1 MGDCKNNDSIQHIR
15 QIVWDYH
22 KEDEIFKKYSFP
34 ELSYQIT
41 CVAEQLF
48 IGTMNPVNVLCNLYD
63 GADIG
68 HQQDQIRHSYR
79 EVLKWAYRFC
89 RHESSF
95 RFSPLTQNDI
105 IAICKLFESAYT
117 YNLVRK
123 AFDDLG
129 ISKYSAEV
137 RSEKEIAFSLNPTA
151 RDMGA
156 DVYAHWVDSE
166 KPEDQLD
173 QNKSEATKATARFL
187 SDPRLGETWK
197 LYQNKPVSKAMFEK
211 YYQACLS
218 KVMADAE
225 EKEDY
230 RMEGYTLQHFRMV
243 YAGLMALG
251 LMRFHEIYRNQLPVK
266 KVDTFD
272 STRPIVYGTTQW
284 LVSYLS
290 RSLKIDENEIT
301 YILRDLTYDA
311 DFHKNR
317 ITIIQPL
324 FVFEKFFFYSPT
336 IVYLSMQ
343 QDKLF
348 FLYKAKDEY
357 RPLISRIA
365 KDRER
370 IMTVALKSNIEGNS
384 NLKCIENYK
393 IIEDGKILAEFDLI
407 IFDQL
412 SNKLLLTELK
422 WFYKA
427 DGEAGHTAVDLKIQ
441 QAVKLRQNRE
451 QIARKYLLRIMEE
464 AFSENRNQE
473 LPEVMSCI
481 VSKNYSGSA
490 FLDDQLPIF
499 DQFLFLQEMKK
510 TRYCLNDFFADV
522 KSKRY
527 LPGIADM
534 GVQLTQ
540 VPIEY
545 AGIKVWIPGYKNLA
559 AATNNG

>member
-1 MGDCKNNDSIQHIR
+1 MGDCKNNDRIQHIR

-34 ELSYQIT
+34 ELCYKIT

-48 IGTMNPVNVLCNLYD
+48 VYSMNPLNVLYSS
-63 GADIG
+63 ADVG
-68 HQQDQIRHSYR
+68 HQQDRIRHSYR

-89 RHESSF
+89 RDESSF
-95 RFSPLTQNDI
+95 SFSPLTQKDI
-105 IAICKLFESAYT
+105 IAIRKLFESANT
-117 YNLVRK
+117 YNLVRR
-123 AFDDLG
+123 AFDDLE
-129 ISKYSAEV
+129 ISKYSV
-137 RSEKEIAFSLNPTA
+137 DVKSENEIAFSLNPTA
-151 RDMGA
+151 RDIGA
-156 DVYAHWVDSE
+156 DVYARWVDSE
-166 KPEDQLD
+166 KPEDQLNQD
-173 QNKSEATKATARFL
+173 KSEAMKATVRFL
-187 SDPRLGETWK
+187 SDPSLGETWK

-230 RMEGYTLQHFRMV
+230 QMKGYTLQHFRMV

-251 LMRFHEIYRNQLPVK
+251 LMRFHEIYRNQLPVTK
-266 KVDTFD
+266 ADTFD
-272 STRPIVYGTTQW
+272 STRPIVYGTMQW
-284 LVSYLS
+284 LQSYLS
-290 RSLKIDENEIT
+290 RSLKIDENEVA

-348 FLYKAKDEY
+348 FLYKEKDEY
-357 RPLISRIA
+357 KPLISRIA

-370 IMTVALKSNIEGNS
+370 IMTVDLKSNIEGNS

-393 IIEDGKILAEFDLI
+393 IIEGRKILAEFDLI

-412 SNKLLLTELK
+412 SNKLLLAELK

-427 DGEAGHTAVDLKIQ
+427 DGEAKHAAIDLKIQ

-451 QIARKYLLRIMEE
+451 QIARKYLLKIMEE

-490 FLDDQLPIF
+490 SLDDRLPVF
-499 DQFLFLQEMKK
+499 DQFLFLQEMEKN
-510 TRYCLNDFFADV
+510 RYCLNDFFADV

-534 GVQLTQ
+534 GIQLTQ

-545 AGIKVWIPGYKNLA
+545 AGIKVWIPDLA
-559 AATNNG
+559 EGSHNRQE

>member
-1 MGDCKNNDSIQHIR
+1 MGDCKNNDRIQHIR

-34 ELSYQIT
+34 ELCYKIT

-48 IGTMNPVNVLCNLYD
+48 VYSMNPLNVLYSS
-63 GADIG
+63 ADVG
-68 HQQDQIRHSYR
+68 HQQDRIRHSYR

-89 RHESSF
+89 RDESSF
-95 RFSPLTQNDI
+95 SFSPLTQKDI
-105 IAICKLFESAYT
+105 IAIRKLFESANT
-117 YNLVRK
+117 YNLVRR
-123 AFDDLG
+123 AFDDLE
-129 ISKYSAEV
+129 ISKYSV
-137 RSEKEIAFSLNPTA
+137 DVKSENEIAFSLNPTA
-151 RDMGA
+151 RDIGA
-156 DVYAHWVDSE
+156 DVYARWVDSE
-166 KPEDQLD
+166 KPEDQLNQD
-173 QNKSEATKATARFL
+173 KSEAMKATVRFL
-187 SDPRLGETWK
+187 SDPSLGETWK

-230 RMEGYTLQHFRMV
+230 QMKGYTLQHFRMV
-243 YAGLMALG
+243 YAGLMVLG
-251 LMRFHEIYRNQLPVK
+251 LMRFHEIYRNQLPVTK
-266 KVDTFD
+266 ADTFD
-272 STRPIVYGTTQW
+272 STRPIVYGTMQW
-284 LVSYLS
+284 LQSYLS
-290 RSLKIDENEIT
+290 RSLKIDENEVA

-348 FLYKAKDEY
+348 FLYKEKDEY
-357 RPLISRIA
+357 KPLISRIA

-370 IMTVALKSNIEGNS
+370 IMTVDLKSNIEGNS

-393 IIEDGKILAEFDLI
+393 IIEGRKILAEFDLI

-412 SNKLLLTELK
+412 SNKLLLAELK

-427 DGEAGHTAVDLKIQ
+427 DGEAKHAAIDLKIQ

-451 QIARKYLLRIMEE
+451 QIARKYLLKIMEE

-490 FLDDQLPIF
+490 SLDDRLPVF
-499 DQFLFLQEMKK
+499 DQFLFLQEMEKN
-510 TRYCLNDFFADV
+510 RYCLNDFFADV

-534 GVQLTQ
+534 GIQLTQ

-545 AGIKVWIPGYKNLA
+545 AGIKVWIPDLA
-559 AATNNG
+559 EGSHNRQE

>member
-1 MGDCKNNDSIQHIR
+1 MGDCKNNDRIQHIR
-15 QIVWDYH
+15 QIVRDYH
-22 KEDEIFKKYSFP
+22 KEDEIFQKYSFP
-34 ELSYQIT
+34 ELCYQIT

-68 HQQDQIRHSYR
+68 HQQDRIRHSYR

-89 RHESSF
+89 RDESSF
-95 RFSPLTQNDI
+95 SFSPLTQKDI
-105 IAICKLFESAYT
+105 IAIRKLFESANT
-117 YNLVRK
+117 YNLVRR
-123 AFDDLG
+123 AFDDLE
-129 ISKYSAEV
+129 ISKYSV
-137 RSEKEIAFSLNPTA
+137 DVKSENEIAFSLNPTA
-151 RDMGA
+151 RDIGA
-156 DVYAHWVDSE
+156 DVYARWVDSE
-166 KPEDQLD
+166 KPEDQLNQD
-173 QNKSEATKATARFL
+173 KSEAMKATVRFL
-187 SDPRLGETWK
+187 SDPSLGETWK

-230 RMEGYTLQHFRMV
+230 QMKGYTLQHFRMV

-251 LMRFHEIYRNQLPVK
+251 LMRFHEIYRNQLPVTK
-266 KVDTFD
+266 ADTFD
-272 STRPIVYGTTQW
+272 STRPIVYGTMQW
-284 LVSYLS
+284 LQSYLS
-290 RSLKIDENEIT
+290 RSLKIDENEVA

-348 FLYKAKDEY
+348 FLYKEKDEY
-357 RPLISRIA
+357 KPLISRIA

-370 IMTVALKSNIEGNS
+370 IMTVDLKSNIEGNS

-393 IIEDGKILAEFDLI
+393 IIEGRKILAEFDLI

-412 SNKLLLTELK
+412 SNKLLLAELK

-427 DGEAGHTAVDLKIQ
+427 DGEAKHAAIDLKIQ

-451 QIARKYLLRIMEE
+451 QIARKYLLKIMEE

-490 FLDDQLPIF
+490 SLDDRLPVF
-499 DQFLFLQEMKK
+499 DQFLFLQEMEKN
-510 TRYCLNDFFADV
+510 RYCLNDFFADV

-527 LPGIADM
+527 LPGIANM
-534 GVQLTQ
+534 GIQLTQ

-545 AGIKVWIPGYKNLA
+545 AGIKVWIPDLA
-559 AATNNG
+559 EGSHNRQE